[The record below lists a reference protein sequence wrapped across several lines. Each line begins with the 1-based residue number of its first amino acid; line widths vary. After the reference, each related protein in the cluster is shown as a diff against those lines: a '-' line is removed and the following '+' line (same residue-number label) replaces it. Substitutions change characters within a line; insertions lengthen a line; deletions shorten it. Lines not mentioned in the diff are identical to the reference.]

1 MTKSTE
7 FVKDLDKIIILAQ
20 GPTWYQCPD
29 LVPGRE
35 GVEIWGSNVIY
46 RDHAV
51 DRLFFAHDMRGH
63 FFNDDMNIFE
73 NLNKLGVAVHTIGIF
88 KPVINSAQIP
98 IAEILEKFKVGFFL
112 NVIAWM
118 LATAILQKPKAID
131 MYGVDMRPD
140 ADCEFFRN
148 EKGSVEFWCGVAKGS
163 GIILTNTKESYVMQ
177 TKQEGSFS
185 GFRKKVGQN
194 GLATLIPKEDR
205 NPEALKGY
213 MILPVGGTAAEF

>member
-20 GPTWYQCPD
+20 GPSWYQCPD

-46 RDHAV
+46 RDHGV
-51 DRLFFAHDMRGH
+51 DRLFFAHDMRDH
-63 FFNDDMNIFE
+63 FFDDDMNLFE
-73 NLNKLGVAVHTIGIF
+73 NLNKIGVPVYTMGVY
-88 KPVINSAQIP
+88 KPLENSAQIP
-98 IAEILEKFKVGFFL
+98 VTEILDEFKVGFFL

-118 LATAILQKPKAID
+118 MATALLQKPKSID

-140 ADCEFFRN
+140 ADIEYFKN
-148 EKGSVEFWCGVAKGS
+148 EKGTMDFWCGVVKGM
-163 GIILTNTKESYVMQ
+163 GIPLKNTKESYVMK
-177 TKQEGSFS
+177 TKQEGNFP
-185 GFRKKVGQN
+185 GYRDKVPQN

-205 NPEALKGY
+205 NMIGLRTYA
-213 MILPVGGTAAEF
+213 ILPVGDEI